1 MSKNSKHLA
10 DDLTKL
16 TIDDGNIFNS
26 HDVVSLFTNTPID
39 KTLETI
45 RERLEND
52 NTLKQRTKLDVDDIM
67 ELLEFVLTTTYFSF
81 RGEICKQKFG
91 AAMGSPLALL
101 SPTSLW
107 SGWNKEP

>member
-1 MSKNSKHLA
+1 MVGQTECHAKNSKHLA

-16 TIDDGNIFNS
+16 TIEDGKIFNS

-52 NTLKQRTKLDVDDIM
+52 NTLKQRTKLDVGM
-67 ELLEFVLTTTYFSF
+67 LTT
-81 RGEICKQKFG
+81 
-91 AAMGSPLALL
+91 
-101 SPTSLW
+101 
-107 SGWNKEP
+107 